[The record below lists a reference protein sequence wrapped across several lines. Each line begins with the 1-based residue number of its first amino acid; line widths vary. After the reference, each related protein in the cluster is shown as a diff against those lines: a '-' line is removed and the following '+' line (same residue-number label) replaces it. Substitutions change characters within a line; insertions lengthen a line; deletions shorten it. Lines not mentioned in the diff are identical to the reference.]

1 MLRAEGRD
9 AFVKAPAGRFL
20 AGRTWLHFC
29 AHAEL
34 FGVVLF
40 GKPDADDIA
49 ALVQSLVVELGA
61 GVGPH
66 ASLVDAS
73 RLERV
78 DPGAFEVLAAYVR
91 DRRVDLGA
99 RVTRLALVRPAGIEG
114 AVVAGFYPVSGAPY
128 PVSLFEDAAAALA
141 WLGSSASLADVLSSC
156 VTEARGESAL
166 VGALRALLR
175 ARFAD
180 ATVDEACRV
189 LGVSER
195 TLQRRLQDAGT
206 TFQTELTGAR
216 MEEAQRRLDAS
227 DAPITTIALDV
238 GYQSLQHFSA
248 AFHKA
253 TGMAPS
259 AWRKRQ

>member
-1 MLRAEGRD
+1 MLRAEGRE
-9 AFVKAPAGRFL
+9 AFANAPTGRFI

-29 AHAEL
+29 ANPEL
-34 FGVVLF
+34 FGVAFF
-40 GKPDADDIA
+40 GKPDANDVA
-49 ALVQSLVVELGA
+49 ALVQ
-61 GVGPH
+61 
-66 ASLVDAS
+66 SLVDAS

-78 DPGAFEVLAAYVR
+78 DPGAFEVLATYVR
-91 DRRVDLGA
+91 DRRADLGA

-128 PVSLFEDAAAALA
+128 PVSLFEDARAALA
-141 WLGSSASLADVLSSC
+141 WLGSEASLADELASC
-156 VTEARGESAL
+156 VDEARGEPAL
-166 VGALRALLR
+166 LGALRALLR
-175 ARFAD
+175 GRLAD

-216 MEEAQRRLDAS
+216 IEEAKRRLHAS